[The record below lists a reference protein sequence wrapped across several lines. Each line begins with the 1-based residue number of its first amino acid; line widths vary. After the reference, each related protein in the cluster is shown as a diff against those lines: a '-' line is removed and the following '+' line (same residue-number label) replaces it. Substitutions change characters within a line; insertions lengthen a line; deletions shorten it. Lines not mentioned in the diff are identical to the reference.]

1 MHWVLSRLDN
11 LFMRFEE
18 PSSMVRWDS
27 PLFSIAW
34 DDDLLNN
41 NPKTSDNPDEPA
53 RSRNTTLDD
62 LWIAVTTGS
71 KKGPTAAVVSAAKPP
86 PDALQVLAKT
96 ISAVVTSLQT
106 HIALNPSPSPPF
118 PLVPSGSS
126 REKKPTTSS
135 SSTERFI
142 IHLPPRS
149 ISPSELQRLK
159 RQFEG
164 IQKRALISGGTGARE
179 GNWTEEVVGERF
191 GRYLMECWGS
201 SVG

>member
-1 MHWVLSRLDN
+1 
-11 LFMRFEE
+11 MRFEE

-34 DDDLLNN
+34 DDDLMNDNL
-41 NPKTSDNPDEPA
+41 KDEDNPDEPPQQPK
-53 RSRNTTLDD
+53 NTTLDD
-62 LWIAVTTGS
+62 LWMAVTTGS
-71 KKGPTAAVVSAAKPP
+71 KKGPTAAVASAAKPP

-96 ISAVVTSLQT
+96 ISAVVTALQV
-106 HIALNPSPSPPF
+106 HISLNPSPSPPF
-118 PLVPSGSS
+118 PLITPNSS
-126 REKKPTTSS
+126 RSSKPTTTSS
-135 SSTERFI
+135 STTDRFL

-201 SVG
+201 GQG